1 MYLFSVD
8 FSQNNLLSEQL
19 NISSLYDLPVMNKL
33 LIEQQLVNFSDL
45 SIDKAYLIN
54 SSKNI
59 SFSVFNSIGIKESE
73 IFKELALIDNNE
85 KFIAFRNDV
94 YFEINNLKY
103 NINQNNDLV
112 LFDDKSGLQFCV
124 TGSIGQLKKLYNKN
138 ISLSAFLKEP
148 EKFIFPYKELQDGY
162 VNHLKSI
169 KNYKSL
175 LHDILNGKTFFKP
188 PFVAEGIFTDGIV
201 PKGDFSIVPPVY
213 IGESVQIESGSVI
226 GPDTV
231 IYNNSLIAES
241 TTIMNSVIFENVY
254 VSSNC
259 FIDGSVCCDNASIKR
274 NTAVFSGSVIGADAL
289 VGEDMTVENSSIIN
303 NNVRFDKFDFLRIKT
318 DKINFMRNKFQG
330 LSPDKVA
337 LLGSAFA
344 VVFKNPKIIVG
355 CDGSPNSLS
364 LKLAFMSGLI
374 ASGCDCLDVGV
385 TFKSQMFFSSRF
397 CDCDCSAFFSG
408 QGGGT
413 DIEFFDS
420 GNNNLSRS
428 QCYNLLDFCN
438 KGKFIYKKNEECKN
452 IRQIKGLRRM
462 YVREITAFSDNE
474 LPLISEIICDNKT
487 LLKTLEEIF
496 KKCNINDSYESS
508 FILYINESGTNASIK
523 YKNKF
528 YPQKILKKLVFF
540 FMKNQVKAKVFESEL
555 YKSLWRYDSVFLIV
569 TVLNIIKYSG
579 KELDVL
585 VAELPHFF
593 IKTKSIELKCGNNY
607 IAEKLSTKFKIN
619 HKRDAFRIKCNEGYV
634 KLINNQKSG
643 KIKILTASES
653 MAISEEL
660 CDFFIRFLPRS

>member
-8 FSQNNLLSEQL
+8 FSQNNLLTDQL
-19 NISSLYDLPVMNKL
+19 NVSSLYDIPVMNKL
-33 LIEQQLVNFSDL
+33 LIEHQLINFVDL
-45 SIDKAYLIN
+45 SIDKAYLIDCDK
-54 SSKNI
+54 SI
-59 SFSVFNSIGIKESE
+59 IFPVFNIISVKECE

-94 YFEINNLKY
+94 YFEIDNLKY
-103 NINQNNDLV
+103 NINRNDELV
-112 LFDDKSGLQFCV
+112 FFDCKSGLEFCV
-124 TGSIGQLKKLYNKN
+124 IGSVGQLKKLYNKN
-138 ISLSAFLKEP
+138 SSLTDFFKSP
-148 EKFIFPYKELQDGY
+148 EKFASFYKETEDGY
-162 VNHLKSI
+162 VNNLKSI

-175 LHDILNGKTFFKP
+175 LRDILNGKTFFIP
-188 PFVAEGIFTDGIV
+188 PFVAEGVFTDGVV

-231 IYNNSLIAES
+231 IYNNSLVAEN

-254 VSSNC
+254 ISSNC

-274 NTAVFSGSVIGADAL
+274 NTSVFSDSVIGSDAL
-289 VGEDMTVENSSIIN
+289 VGEDMTVENSSTIN
-303 NNVRFDKFDFLRIKT
+303 KNVRFDKFDFVRIKM
-318 DKINFMRNKFQG
+318 DKINFTCNKFQG

-337 LLGSAFA
+337 LLGSSFA

-355 CDGSPNSLS
+355 CDGAPNSLS

-385 TFKSQMFFSSRF
+385 TFKSQIFFSSRF
-397 CDCDCSAFFSG
+397 CDCDYSVFFSG
-408 QGGGT
+408 RGGGT

-420 GNNNLSRS
+420 ENNDLSRS

-474 LPLISEIICDNKT
+474 LPFISEIICDNKI

-496 KKCNINDSYESS
+496 KICNTNASYENG
-508 FILYINESGTNASIK
+508 FILYINESGTNANIK
-523 YKNKF
+523 YKDKL

-569 TVLNIIKYSG
+569 TVLNIIKFSG
-579 KELDVL
+579 KELDIL
-585 VAELPHFF
+585 IAEMPRFF
-593 IKTKSIELKCGNNY
+593 IKTKTIELKCGNND
-607 IAEKLSTKFKIN
+607 IAGKLSRKFKIN
-619 HKRDAFRIKCNEGYV
+619 HDGDAFRIKCNEGYV

-660 CDFFIRFLPRS
+660 CDFFIRFLPHS